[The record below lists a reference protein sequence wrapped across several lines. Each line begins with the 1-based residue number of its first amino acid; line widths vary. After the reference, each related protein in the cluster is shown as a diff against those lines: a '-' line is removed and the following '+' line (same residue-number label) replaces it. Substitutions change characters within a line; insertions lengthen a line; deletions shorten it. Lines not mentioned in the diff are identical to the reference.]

1 MYFIKPEM
9 TGKGVGREIVSLLEN
24 DAKLHG
30 MKKLVV
36 DISDENE
43 KRKGEKTACRL
54 VKFFIERDSGKDY
67 GIYK

>member
-1 MYFIKPEM
+1 M

-30 MKKLVV
+30 MKKFVV

-43 KRKGEKTACRL
+43 KSIAFHKKHGLLNTE
-54 VKFFIERDSGKDY
+54 D
-67 GIYK
+67 

>member
-24 DAKLHG
+24 DTKLHG

-36 DISDENE
+36 DISDKNE
-43 KRKGEKTACRL
+43 KSIAFHKKHGLLNTE
-54 VKFFIERDSGKDY
+54 D
-67 GIYK
+67 

>member
-1 MYFIKPEM
+1 MLRSIYAVYCSIGSKQSCLFFSRPRRFAVI
-9 TGKGVGREIVSLLEN
+9 
-24 DAKLHG
+24 
-30 MKKLVV
+30 VV